1 MDTPPLDPAG
11 SSISRN
17 VWLRAREGDRE
28 AQDAVF
34 REFTAPLSRLA
45 SRLLPASARSMTD
58 TQDVVQD
65 VLASTARRLGCI
77 EWDDDG
83 ALLAYL
89 RRAVRHRIVDEIRRV
104 MRRPPMYELV
114 DDRPAPGPSPLDA
127 AIRAQNDR
135 RTEAALCR
143 LSTRDRQAI
152 VLRLQHRLSY
162 EEIGARLGSPTPNA
176 ARVTV
181 RRAVERLTQVL
192 ASPDGRPGR
201 RRHPAQR

>member
-1 MDTPPLDPAG
+1 MDNPPPDATTGP
-11 SSISRN
+11 ISQHLVR
-17 VWLRAREGDRE
+17 RARQGDRE

-34 REFTAPLSRLA
+34 REYTVPLSRLA
-45 SRLLPASARSMTD
+45 SRLLPSSVRAMTD

-77 EWDDDG
+77 DCDDDG

-89 RRAVRHRIVDEIRRV
+89 RRAVRHRVVDEIRRV
-104 MRRPPMYELV
+104 TRRPPMYELV
-114 DDRPAPGPSPLDA
+114 DDRPAPDLSPLDA
-127 AIRAQNDR
+127 AIRAQNHR
-135 RTEAALCR
+135 RSEAALCR
-143 LSTRDRQAI
+143 LNARDRRAVI
-152 VLRLQHRLSY
+152 LRLQHRLSY

-192 ASPDGRPGR
+192 AAAER
-201 RRHPAQR
+201 RQESSRMRR